1 MVGGIGGRGGIKIAS
16 ASTLSANEPAEDF
29 IFNPHSTAKTND
41 KSRRMVSSGISD
53 PGSAS
58 VHLEKTRL
66 KKLMKMMN
74 KLEQKHFIKKSKK
87 M

>member
-53 PGSAS
+53 AGSAS
-58 VHLEKTRL
+58 VLEKTRL